1 MEGILLVRVLVG
13 RRLDLQ
19 LSLAVWSLRFVAVPV
34 PFVSPFAKEAAWA
47 VLCAESR
54 VLQWVLCVGALH
66 PAGSRRGHRP
76 FQVEDMSF
84 LQGVHGPDM
93 WSVSVLEP

>member
-1 MEGILLVRVLVG
+1 MLVG

-19 LSLAVWSLRFVAVPV
+19 FSLAVRSLRFVAVPV
-34 PFVSPFAKEAAWA
+34 PLVGRFAKAAAWA
-47 VLCAESR
+47 VLRAESR
-54 VLQWVLCVGALH
+54 VLQWVLCVGAVH
-66 PAGSRRGHRP
+66 PAGSRRGHKP